1 MNDDTDDIMEEEPDR
16 GLSIMDVKAHL
27 ENVFKGCQVV
37 IPTSLGGSFHA
48 EVSFFEYEIR
58 VILSGKRAV
67 DRKIHYR
74 FQQRVEH
81 PSTRKPTKRM
91 ITEIEMNSEAE
102 FIQAVEDTKAHL
114 MGIVFA
120 ITKAMRPPNVPRIVG
135 IEDLFKGGG

>member
-1 MNDDTDDIMEEEPDR
+1 MSNDIIEEEPDR
-16 GLSIMDVKAHL
+16 GLGILDVKAHL
-27 ENVFKGCQVV
+27 ENVFKGCKVFT
-37 IPTSLGGSFHA
+37 PPSMGGSFHA

-74 FQQRVEH
+74 FMQRVEH

-91 ITEIEMNSEAE
+91 ILEVEVTSEAG
-102 FIQAVEDTKAHL
+102 FVQAVDDTKAHL

-120 ITKAMRPPNVPRIVG
+120 ITKAMRPPNVPRING